1 MLQAIKESKEA
12 EGVGTYP
19 RRRVP
24 PAAEYAGRTI
34 LDTPHPRADASSFS
48 GGFVSSE
55 LLQVRARQRLDSAS
69 MGRMGCTCSMS
80 HSTTGTARTTG
91 TAVQLYSVPVVR
103 ALDCT
108 SSTTG
113 TAVQLSCT
121 TVPYLATAVARGRTH
136 AAVSQRWLCHTFTC
150 MALSSILR
158 GMHART

>member
-1 MLQAIKESKEA
+1 MATAADRCNAAYWLGVLQAIKESKKA

-69 MGRMGCTCSMS
+69 MGRMGCTCS
-80 HSTTGTARTTG
+80 TTGTARTTG

-108 SSTTG
+108 CSTTG

-121 TVPYLATAVARGRTH
+121 TVPVPSY
-136 AAVSQRWLCHTFTC
+136 SC
-150 MALSSILR
+150 S
-158 GMHART
+158 